1 MAGLQK
7 PYLIPAMHCKET
19 AWAFVLI
26 WIYVRGS
33 LKESHVTFRQL
44 LKGQAI
50 LLKLQHLLKYFW
62 MFCLKKF
69 SDSSPHCSIRWELC
83 LRKRIGAKMCVTYFL
98 PHLLLLTGISEY
110 GAYCLLVC
118 CPYWCLIKGVRSCII
133 SIIINFGPRFL
144 PNGGKK
150 KKEKHWNWI
159 VFISHKRIQQ
169 EEQKASKSRKI
180 FASLISGE
188 MNSDEK
194 GNAIKGTEEG
204 LTGLWKT
211 REQSLNL
218 PRCFFGFLSSGL
230 LEERI
235 M

>member
-150 KKEKHWNWI
+150 KKKNIEI
-159 VFISHKRIQQ
+159 
-169 EEQKASKSRKI
+169 
-180 FASLISGE
+180 
-188 MNSDEK
+188 
-194 GNAIKGTEEG
+194 G
-204 LTGLWKT
+204 L
-211 REQSLNL
+211 
-218 PRCFFGFLSSGL
+218 FLSATKESSRRNRKLPKAEKYL
-230 LEERI
+230 LLLYLEKWTVMKKE
-235 M
+235 MP

>member
-33 LKESHVTFRQL
+33 LKESHITFRQL

-133 SIIINFGPRFL
+133 SIIINFGPCFL
-144 PNGGKK
+144 PNGGRKK
-150 KKEKHWNWI
+150 KKRKTLKLDCFYQPQKNPAGGTESFQKQKNICFSYIWRNEQWW
-159 VFISHKRIQQ
+159 KR
-169 EEQKASKSRKI
+169 KCH
-180 FASLISGE
+180 
-188 MNSDEK
+188 K
-194 GNAIKGTEEG
+194 GNRRRFNWALKN
-204 LTGLWKT
+204 K
-211 REQSLNL
+211 RAV
-218 PRCFFGFLSSGL
+218 FKFA
-230 LEERI
+230 
-235 M
+235 